1 MARGQAMNQSITR
14 RTFLAL
20 SVGAGAATLSGCR
33 RARAEAPSVGRAGVA
48 AGGRS
53 EEQISVGGVTRRY
66 VRYEPDGLDGTA
78 PVPLVLMLHGR
89 GGNGAIA
96 ERLYD
101 MREQS
106 DTHGFV
112 VAFPDA
118 LGSPPTWHA
127 GTGLGGPQ
135 TDDVELIRSLVERE
149 ANSRPID
156 PDRTFVCGHS
166 SGAMMSYRLAAE
178 ASDLFPAVGIVA
190 GTAGIRLPRGQTVAP
205 LPARPVSVIHF
216 HGTDDPLV
224 PYTGG
229 SQRGPA
235 GFMSVAESIDLWVTA
250 NGCSPMPATQAMGGA
265 RRETYLGGRD
275 GTEVTLWTIDAGGH
289 GWPTRTGRENA
300 ASTPA
305 GIAASELIWEF
316 FAAHPRGTVSR
327 SS

>member
-1 MARGQAMNQSITR
+1 MNQTITR

-33 RARAEAPSVGRAGVA
+33 RARAAAPSVGRASVA

-66 VRYEPDGLDGTA
+66 VRYEPGGLDGTA

-89 GGNGAIA
+89 GGNGSIA
-96 ERLYD
+96 EWLYE

-112 VAFPDA
+112 VVFPDA
-118 LGSPPTWHA
+118 LGSPPTWHS
-127 GTGLGGPQ
+127 GMGLGGPQ
-135 TDDVELIRSLVERE
+135 TDDVELVRALVERE
-149 ANSRPID
+149 ANARPID

-205 LPARPVSVIHF
+205 RPARPVSVIHF

-224 PYTGG
+224 PYAGG

-250 NGCSPMPATQAMGGA
+250 NGCSPAPATETVGVA
-265 RRETYLGGRD
+265 RGETYPGGRD
-275 GTEVTLWTIDAGGH
+275 GTEVTLWTIDGGGH
-289 GWPTRTGRENA
+289 GWPKTAGREDV

-305 GIAASELIWEF
+305 GIAASALIWEF
-316 FAAHPRGTVSR
+316 FAAHPRGTLSR
-327 SS
+327 PS